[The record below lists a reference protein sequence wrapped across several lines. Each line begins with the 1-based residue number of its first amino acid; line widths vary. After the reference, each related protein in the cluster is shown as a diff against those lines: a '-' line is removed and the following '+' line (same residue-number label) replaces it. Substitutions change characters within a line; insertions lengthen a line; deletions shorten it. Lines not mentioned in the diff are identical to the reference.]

1 MEDLKP
7 KNSKAKLVMFGDYDT
22 DGSKTYVEDPYYVSL
37 RFDNHHFDLPVLC
50 SSRPV
55 KNVIFSNKIKF
66 QQRS

>member
-1 MEDLKP
+1 
-7 KNSKAKLVMFGDYDT
+7 MFGDYDT

-37 RFDNHHFDLPVLC
+37 HFDNHHFDLPVLC

-66 QQRS
+66 QRRS